1 MNYQTTKFEH
11 YQTNLR
17 PPTENS
23 KFKVQKSPP
32 PLLKDL
38 NEISVLGEIERRY
51 QSAVQDMTTHSY
63 DYLDQR
69 EPYFNHHVKEFEA
82 RLSDMKL
89 CIGTWIERNYDPVWE
104 TPQGMTFLHK
114 FEKIGSLVPL
124 IPLDNKH
131 LRILSYLSD
140 DFDRIWRILELNGSC
155 PPVPK
160 NFSLAAGECRHFH

>member
-1 MNYQTTKFEH
+1 
-11 YQTNLR
+11 
-17 PPTENS
+17 
-23 KFKVQKSPP
+23 
-32 PLLKDL
+32 
-38 NEISVLGEIERRY
+38 
-51 QSAVQDMTTHSY
+51 MTTHSY

-160 NFSLAAGECRHFH
+160 NFSLAAGECRHFQFKKKKTLNMQIMFRSRAGDVVLYPPEASGTATL